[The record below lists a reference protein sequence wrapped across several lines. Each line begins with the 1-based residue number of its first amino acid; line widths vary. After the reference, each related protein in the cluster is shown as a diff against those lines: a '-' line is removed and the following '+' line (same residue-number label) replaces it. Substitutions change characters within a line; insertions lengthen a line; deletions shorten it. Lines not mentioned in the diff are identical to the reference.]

1 MELLIWRH
9 PIDFQTFCPSCR
21 CSIALFIL
29 VYCFCSGGFDG
40 GFEGRG
46 RGGRGRGGRG
56 GRRGGPRRGGDDKK
70 EWVPVTKLGRLVKE
84 GKIKSL
90 EEIYLFSIAIKEAEI
105 IDYFLGST
113 LKDEVVQL
121 SPVQKQ
127 TPSGQ
132 RTRFRAFLL
141 VGDNKGHVG
150 IGQKVSGEVA
160 NAIRG
165 ALIDAKLSLIPV
177 RTGWWGARFG
187 APHTVPC
194 KVTGK
199 CGSVTFRVIPAPKG
213 TGLVAAKTP
222 KKLLVA
228 AGYSDAYTESR
239 GKTRTRGNFV
249 KAAFQAVSR
258 TYSYLSPDLWYQSK
272 FTKAPYQEFTDF
284 LRDGK
289 TSKY

>member
-1 MELLIWRH
+1 MSDSRGRGGAEA
-9 PIDFQTFCPSCR
+9 P
-21 CSIALFIL
+21 AA
-29 VYCFCSGGFDG
+29 GGFDG

-46 RGGRGRGGRG
+46 RGGRGEGRGRGRG
-56 GRRGGPRRGGDDKK
+56 GRRGGRRGGAGDAKK
-70 EWVPVTKLGRLVKE
+70 EWVPVTKLGRLVKD

-90 EEIYLFSIAIKEAEI
+90 EEIFLFSIAIKEAEI
-105 IDYFLGST
+105 IDHFLADS

-141 VGDNKGHVG
+141 VGDQKGHVG

-165 ALIDAKLSLIPV
+165 ALIDAKLSLVPTRI
-177 RTGWWGARFG
+177 GWWGARFG

-222 KKLLVA
+222 KRLLVA
-228 AGYSDAYTESR
+228 AGYQDCYTESR
-239 GKTRTRGNFV
+239 GKTKTRGNFV

-258 TYSYLSPDLWYQSK
+258 TYSYLSPDLWHSSK
-272 FTKAPYQEFTDF
+272 FIKSPYQEYTDF
-284 LRDGK
+284 LRDSKSG
-289 TSKY
+289 SKYGKKQEY